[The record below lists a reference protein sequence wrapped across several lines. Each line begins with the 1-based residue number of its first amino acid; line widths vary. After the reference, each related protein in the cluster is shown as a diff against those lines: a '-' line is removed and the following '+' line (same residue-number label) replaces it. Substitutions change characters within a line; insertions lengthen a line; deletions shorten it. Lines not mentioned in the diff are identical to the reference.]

1 MNNNI
6 ENKKEDY
13 KVITDIIENAE
24 NYYKLGENFKKG
36 FEFLKN
42 TNLKELENG
51 KYQIDNDDVFVSVQD
66 YTTKPESEGKFEAH
80 KKYADIQFIISGE
93 EKIGYTNIQNCT
105 PTTFYDDTKD
115 IVFLEGKGDF
125 ITARE
130 NSFLIFMPQDA
141 HMPCIS
147 NQKPQYVKKA
157 VVKVK
162 IS

>member
-1 MNNNI
+1 MI
-6 ENKKEDY
+6 A
-13 KVITDIIENAE
+13 DIIENAQD
-24 NYYKLGENFKKG
+24 YYKLGENFQKG

-42 TNLKELENG
+42 TDLKKLENG
-51 KYQIDNDDVFVSVQD
+51 KYEIEGDNVFVSVQD
-66 YTTKPESEGKFEAH
+66 YQTKPELEGKFEAH

-93 EKIGYTNIQNCT
+93 EKIGYTNIRNCT
-105 PTTFYDDTKD
+105 PTTFYDDTND

-125 ITARE
+125 ITAHE

-147 NQKPQYVKKA
+147 IDDSKYVKKA

>member
-1 MNNNI
+1 M
-6 ENKKEDY
+6 
-13 KVITDIIENAE
+13 ITDTIQNAE
-24 NYYKLGENFKKG
+24 NYYKLGENFQKG

-42 TNLKELENG
+42 TDLKNLENG
-51 KYQIDNDDVFVSVQD
+51 KYQIDGENVFVSVQD

-80 KKYADIQFIISGE
+80 KKYADIQFIIKGE

-105 PTTFYDDTKD
+105 PSTFYDDTND
-115 IVFLEGKGDF
+115 IVFLESSGDF

-130 NSFLIFMPQDA
+130 NTFLIFLPQDA
-141 HMPCIS
+141 HMPCILTDS
-147 NQKPQYVKKA
+147 PRYVKKA

>member
-1 MNNNI
+1 M
-6 ENKKEDY
+6 
-13 KVITDIIENAE
+13 ITDTIQNAE
-24 NYYKLGENFKKG
+24 NYYKLGENFQKG

-42 TNLKELENG
+42 TDLKNLENG
-51 KYQIDNDDVFVSVQD
+51 KYQIDGENVFVSVQD

-80 KKYADIQFIISGE
+80 KKYADIQFIIKGE

-105 PTTFYDDTKD
+105 PSTFYDDTND
-115 IVFLEGKGDF
+115 IVFLEGSGDF

-130 NSFLIFMPQDA
+130 NTFLIFLPQDA
-141 HMPCIS
+141 HMPCILTDS
-147 NQKPQYVKKA
+147 PVYVKKA

>member
-1 MNNNI
+1 M
-6 ENKKEDY
+6 
-13 KVITDIIENAE
+13 ITDTIQNAE
-24 NYYKLGENFKKG
+24 NYYKLGENFQKG

-42 TNLKELENG
+42 TDLKNLENG
-51 KYQIDNDDVFVSVQD
+51 KYQIDGENVFVSVQD

-80 KKYADIQFIISGE
+80 KKYADIQFIIKGE

-105 PTTFYDDTKD
+105 PSTFYDDTND
-115 IVFLEGKGDF
+115 IVFLEGSGDF

-130 NSFLIFMPQDA
+130 NTFLIFLPQDA
-141 HMPCIS
+141 HMPCILTDS
-147 NQKPQYVKKA
+147 PGYVKKA